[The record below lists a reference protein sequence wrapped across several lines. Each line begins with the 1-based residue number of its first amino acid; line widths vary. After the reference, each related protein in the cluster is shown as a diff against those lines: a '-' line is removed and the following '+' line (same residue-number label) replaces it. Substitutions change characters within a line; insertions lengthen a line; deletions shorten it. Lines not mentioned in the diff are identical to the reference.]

1 MFSILI
7 LNSSHFKGWGWGEM
21 CRVPKTKKYLLFLF
35 LKGVQV
41 GPIRA
46 DALKDPRKKERQRCS
61 KHQKEAVPAAHL
73 PILVPINYVKSEWAA
88 SNACCRVHCPF
99 RRTNRISLEWPRDS
113 WCFVPSPAVFA
124 FLFLTHALEKA
135 TPEFWRKFNLQTFNS
150 TCLKKQYNT
159 MRISIGFDKFRYGEV
174 CYVIFAEGEIQ
185 ATMILWKEAQGH
197 LHKIS
202 YHDGR
207 ILIQEVG
214 LYVVYV
220 KTCFRYYEELT
231 KPEFLQDGNTQLIQ
245 YVYHEKHTQSTIK
258 PMVIMKSGSTK
269 RWKNG
274 VYNMYCE
281 QQSGIF
287 TLKEGDG
294 LFVNVSNSWLLDPDP
309 EGSYFGAFKISNWTH
324 ASCYWK
330 TYEHFDQEP
339 LKTYLQVFELL
350 YVSRTILRMCR
361 ISKFNNILI
370 VQFSATLPIQS
381 KTKKK

>member
-1 MFSILI
+1 MASNDYRGYSQDPSEMEHGQARLHPIQSTRGTCRPLVLGTLVVMGVLQVASSVAILLHLTGYLHEVDFS
-7 LNSSHFKGWGWGEM
+7 SDYSVTEM
-21 CRVPKTKKYLLFLF
+21 PDE
-35 LKGVQV
+35 GVQV

-61 KHQKEAVPAAHL
+61 KHQREAVPAAHL
-73 PILVPINYVKSEWAA
+73 PIMVPINYVK
-88 SNACCRVHCPF
+88 
-99 RRTNRISLEWPRDS
+99 
-113 WCFVPSPAVFA
+113 
-124 FLFLTHALEKA
+124 K
-135 TPEFWRKFNLQTFNS
+135 
-150 TCLKKQYNT
+150 
-159 MRISIGFDKFRYGEV
+159 
-174 CYVIFAEGEIQ
+174 GEIQ
-185 ATMILWKEAQGH
+185 ATMIHWKEAQGH
-197 LHKIS
+197 LHKIR

-245 YVYHEKHTQSTIK
+245 YVYHEKHTQNTIK

-309 EGSYFGAFKISNWTH
+309 EGSYFGAFKISN
-324 ASCYWK
+324 
-330 TYEHFDQEP
+330 
-339 LKTYLQVFELL
+339 
-350 YVSRTILRMCR
+350 
-361 ISKFNNILI
+361 
-370 VQFSATLPIQS
+370 
-381 KTKKK
+381 